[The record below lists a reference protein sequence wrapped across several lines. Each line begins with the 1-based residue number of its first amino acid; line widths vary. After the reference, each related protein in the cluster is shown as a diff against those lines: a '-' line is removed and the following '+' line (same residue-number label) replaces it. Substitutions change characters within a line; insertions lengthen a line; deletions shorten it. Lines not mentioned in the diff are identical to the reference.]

1 MSTAA
6 RRRLIYNYDAWGAF
20 IRVHRPEEVQANVE
34 LFAGSQVTTVMLSPS
49 MGQSMVYP
57 SQVSELCHWREQSA
71 AERAKFHHELGTM
84 FASASERVAAL
95 WRRDGV
101 DAFGLLVQSV
111 VTSGR
116 EAIVSM
122 RMNDVHCLTAE
133 ERRGPYTDKF
143 YREHPE
149 CRLQQSGGLN
159 YAKPE
164 VRAHRLACFEEL
176 LRRYPFAGLDLDF
189 ARGAPYF
196 PPELPVEN
204 PPEGG
209 HPHTFPRDYAEAFCP
224 VMTEFVGDVR
234 NMVDRVSRELGRK
247 LTLSVRVT
255 SSLSGCRR
263 VGLDPVEWHRRGYLD
278 FLTVGRFLQMHFSLP
293 IAEYKRALPGLTVY
307 STLEYIINGG
317 GAHGVY
323 IYPRDGTAEAYRGAA
338 AAHYAQGSDGIYLFN
353 MYVTRGNG
361 VDPKGRDWCHTEPV
375 EVLKEVGDP
384 ATLEGT
390 NKLYLV
396 DATFDLFDL
405 RFVDPKAALPAAAT
419 STAPLAVTMIV
430 AEKNPAARRCT
441 LRVVTDKPERE
452 AVIRVQVN
460 GRGQG
465 AARLAERPRLFD
477 EPYDQWAPAAGRSWD
492 FTVDGSALVYG
503 ANEIA
508 VMSSVPITVTSVE
521 LAVVG

>member
-1 MSTAA
+1 MANPA
-6 RRRLIYNYDAWGAF
+6 RRLIYNYDAWGAF
-20 IRVHRPEEVQANVE
+20 IRVHRPEDVQANVD
-34 LFAGSQVTTVMLSPS
+34 LLAGSQVTTVMLSPS
-49 MGQSMVYP
+49 MGQSMIYP
-57 SQVSELCHWREQSA
+57 SQVSELCHWREQDA

-84 FASASERVAAL
+84 FASASERIAAL

-101 DAFGLLVQSV
+101 DAFGLLVRSV
-111 VTSGR
+111 VASGR
-116 EAIVSM
+116 EAFVSM

-133 ERRGPYTDKF
+133 ERRGPYTDKI

-159 YAKPE
+159 YARAE

-176 LRRYPFAGLDLDF
+176 LRNYPFAGLDLDF

-196 PPELPVEN
+196 PPELPVEQ
-204 PPEGG
+204 PAEGA
-209 HPHTFPRDYAEAFCP
+209 HPHVFPRDYAEAFCP
-224 VMTEFVGDVR
+224 VMTEFVGEVKR
-234 NMVDRVSRELGRK
+234 LVDRVGREQGRK
-247 LTLSVRVT
+247 IALSVRVT

-278 FLTVGRFLQMHFSLP
+278 FLTVGRFLQMHFALP
-293 IAEYKRALPGLTVY
+293 VAEYKRAMPGLTVCT
-307 STLEYIINGG
+307 TLDYIINGG

-353 MYVTRGNG
+353 MYVCRGNG
-361 VDPKGRDWCHTEPV
+361 VDPTGHDWCHTEPV
-375 EVLKEVGDP
+375 EVLKEIGDP

-390 NKLYLV
+390 VKLYLV
-396 DATFDLFDL
+396 DATFGLFDL

-419 STAPLAVTMIV
+419 PTAPLAVTMIV
-430 AEKNPAARRCT
+430 AEKNAAARKCT
-441 LRVVTDKPERE
+441 LRVVTEKPAPD
-452 AVIRVQVN
+452 AVIRVQIN

-465 AARLAERPRLFD
+465 APALAERTRLFD
-477 EPYDQWAPAAGRSWD
+477 EPYDQWPPAAGCSWD
-492 FTVDGSALVYG
+492 FEVDGAALVFG

-508 VMSSVPITVTSVE
+508 VLVSVPLTVTSVE
-521 LAVVG
+521 LAVTG